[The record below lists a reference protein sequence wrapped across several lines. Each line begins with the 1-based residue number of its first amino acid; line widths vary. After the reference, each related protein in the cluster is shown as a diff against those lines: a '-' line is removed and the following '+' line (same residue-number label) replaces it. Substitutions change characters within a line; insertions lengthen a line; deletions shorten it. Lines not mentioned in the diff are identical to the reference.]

1 MQQRMRIVEKNDATR
16 IQKTDTTKYK
26 RITGRPPADIAP
38 TFRIKIKRK

>member
-1 MQQRMRIVEKNDATR
+1 MRIVEKNDATR
-16 IQKTDTTKYK
+16 VQKPDTTKYK